1 MGEIVPSKFILIHLN
16 HKDYEK
22 KIFLLLMENKKS
34 FLYQQQSENFN
45 NFQNF
50 ISDFHLY
57 EISIPITAIDLN
69 EKIYHS
75 K

>member
-1 MGEIVPSKFILIHLN
+1 MK
-16 HKDYEK
+16 K